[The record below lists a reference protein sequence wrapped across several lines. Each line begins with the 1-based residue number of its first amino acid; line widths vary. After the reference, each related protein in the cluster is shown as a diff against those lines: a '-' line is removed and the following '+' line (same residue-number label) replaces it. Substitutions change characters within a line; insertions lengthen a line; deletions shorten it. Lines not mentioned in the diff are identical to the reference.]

1 MALIFYLRRI
11 SMFGYKIVQINPK
24 QTQFDNISYMNI
36 SKIRQCIFESIKI
49 KYESA
54 GKNMGKY

>member
-1 MALIFYLRRI
+1 
-11 SMFGYKIVQINPK
+11 MFGYKIVQINPK